1 MEKKDSTSKLD
12 LKNEKLGLETSISS
26 QPTNHIEDGNERW
39 RQMSFDD
46 NDHSGYDLVKH
57 TFNCFHSKLQLSQL
71 KPMHRQIRLPYL
83 LSLLLEVAGHVLQ
96 LSNHSQKINTNSARE
111 KQQCLSVMYNVAK
124 GSSNLSAPVCPH
136 KVMIIIKLFANEC
149 PSLTVSLCHSM
160 RID

>member
-57 TFNCFHSKLQLSQL
+57 TFNCFHSLLQLF
-71 KPMHRQIRLPYL
+71 PIAAHAPTNTATLPAVPA
-83 LSLLLEVAGHVLQ
+83 SGGGWTCA
-96 LSNHSQKINTNSARE
+96 SAE
-111 KQQCLSVMYNVAK
+111 
-124 GSSNLSAPVCPH
+124 
-136 KVMIIIKLFANEC
+136 
-149 PSLTVSLCHSM
+149 
-160 RID
+160 